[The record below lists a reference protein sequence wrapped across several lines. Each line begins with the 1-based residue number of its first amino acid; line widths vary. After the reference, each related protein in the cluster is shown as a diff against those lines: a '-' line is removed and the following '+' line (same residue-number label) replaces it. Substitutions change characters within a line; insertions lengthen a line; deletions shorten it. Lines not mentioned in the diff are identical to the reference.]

1 MKKTRLHP
9 QAGWF
14 APLLHREG
22 GPAPAPVPPARA
34 LGLLLGSLAV
44 LLGAGCQTVHEVTVD
59 AISNAQKHVG
69 PAYRLEVL
77 DPSGGVDA
85 ELQAQATATIKEALA
100 ARGLYEAPTGGT
112 PDMIINYEYGVGH
125 GHIKIVT
132 ERNTDLLLG
141 PFVAPATNSKAVVVY
156 EKYIE
161 LTAREAV
168 RMPDP
173 AHPGAPARPG
183 EELWNIRATIV
194 DAKKDL
200 EPFLPALASSCI
212 DYLGENTGKELHFRV
227 EPGAAKEILRHRSP
241 PPAAAK

>member
-1 MKKTRLHP
+1 MKNARLHP
-9 QAGWF
+9 QVEWF
-14 APLLHREG
+14 ARFHRREG
-22 GPAPAPVPPARA
+22 GPVPRIHR

-59 AISNAQKHVG
+59 AISNAHKRVAGQ
-69 PAYRLEVL
+69 AYRLETL
-77 DPSGGVDA
+77 DPSGGVDV
-85 ELQAQATATIKEALA
+85 ELQAEAITTIKEALA
-100 ARGLYEAPTGGT
+100 ARGLYEAPAGGN

-168 RMPDP
+168 RVPDP

-194 DAKKDL
+194 DPKKDL
-200 EPFLPALASSCI
+200 APFLPALASSCI
-212 DYLGENTGKELHFRV
+212 DYLGENTGKEMHFRV
-227 EPGAAKEILRHRSP
+227 EPGAAREILQHRSS
-241 PPAAAK
+241 PPAGAK

>member
-1 MKKTRLHP
+1 VKNARPHP
-9 QAGWF
+9 LADWF
-14 APLLHREG
+14 APLHRREG
-22 GPAPAPVPPARA
+22 GLVACTRH

-59 AISNAQKHVG
+59 AISSAQKHVTG
-69 PAYRLEVL
+69 QAYRLEIL
-77 DPSGGVDA
+77 DPSGGVDV
-85 ELQAQATATIKEALA
+85 ELQAEALTTIKEALA
-100 ARGLYEAPTGGT
+100 ARGLYEAPPGGN

-125 GHIKIVT
+125 GHIKIIT

-168 RMPDP
+168 RVPDP
-173 AHPGAPARPG
+173 ARPGAPARPG

-194 DAKKDL
+194 DTKKEL
-200 EPFLPALASSCI
+200 GPFLPALASSCI
-212 DYLGENTGKELHFRV
+212 DYLGENTGKELHLKV
-227 EPGAAKEILRHRSP
+227 EQDAAREILRHRGA
-241 PPAAAK
+241 PPAEAK